1 MKLDLLTISIIIAL
15 LDNEADAFFS
25 NGVRNARRARIISG
39 LSNNNEANWS
49 PHIVLGDERIK
60 ALASIKQQELTETL
74 AAAAKKEAEEKAA
87 EDARLASIAKKEAEE
102 KEVARLAA
110 VAKKEAEEKE
120 AARLAA
126 IAKKEADE
134 KEAIRLA
141 AVAKKEAEEKEAA
154 RLAAVAQ
161 KEAEEK
167 EAARLAAIAKKEAE
181 EKEAARLAAVAK
193 KEAEEK
199 EAARLAA
206 VAKREAEEKEVA
218 RQAAVA
224 KAEAEEKEVARLA
237 AVAKKEAEEKEV
249 ASVVASSVID
259 NLDDVANG
267 DGKKEKKGGL
277 AAKVEKAR
285 QAAVAKAEKPVKEK
299 AVKAPKVAKETVEVE
314 AEGKMTKELKIKDSK
329 NVIVE
334 GDVSLSIDEREEK
347 MERKVDIFDTMQAFA
362 EAEAG
367 GVGNAQVEKKIRYII
382 LTPIILSIYRSFIT
396 RPFFIHFNL
405 LFLWMF

>member
-1 MKLDLLTISIIIAL
+1 MIVNSSTKADFAGRVEVAREKSAKENEIRAILAERLKL
-15 LDNEADAFFS
+15 E
-25 NGVRNARRARIISG
+25 
-39 LSNNNEANWS
+39 
-49 PHIVLGDERIK
+49 DERC
-60 ALASIKQQELTETL
+60 
-74 AAAAKKEAEEKAA
+74 AAMTREAEQKKMAA
-87 EDARLASIAKKEAEE
+87 EELLLAKRREEAEE

-120 AARLAA
+120 VARL
-126 IAKKEADE
+126 
-134 KEAIRLA
+134 
-141 AVAKKEAEEKEAA
+141 
-154 RLAAVAQ
+154 
-161 KEAEEK
+161 
-167 EAARLAAIAKKEAE
+167 
-181 EKEAARLAAVAK
+181 
-193 KEAEEK
+193 
-199 EAARLAA
+199 
-206 VAKREAEEKEVA
+206 
-218 RQAAVA
+218 AAVA

-237 AVAKKEAEEKEV
+237 AVAKAEAEEKEVARLAAVAKAEAEEKEV

-367 GVGNAQVEKKIRYII
+367 GVGNAQVERKIRYNI
-382 LTPIILSIYRSFIT
+382 LTPIILSVYRSFIT
-396 RPFFIHFNL
+396 R
-405 LFLWMF
+405 LFSYTV